1 MSITLLR
8 YALTL
13 LIGILAAQAAVWLH
27 SPLPWM
33 IGPLVAIS
41 LGRLR
46 GWPLAVFPGGR
57 QAGQWMV
64 GTTLGLYF
72 TPLINAQLLHY
83 SWAILLGTAYAL
95 ALGVVC
101 ALLLRRWAQ
110 VDFVTAFFSTAIGGS
125 SEMSLQAERHGA
137 PGYKV
142 AAAHSV
148 RLMLV
153 VMILPFSYQF
163 LGLHGLDPYFPAVV
177 QVRYGGLLWLIAATV
192 PLALLMK
199 RLGAANAW
207 VLGPLLASLLLTANG
222 VELTAMPRWIV
233 NGGQLLLGCTLAS
246 RFSPDFIHE
255 ARRFLGAV
263 IRVVLLALAV
273 SALFGWALAALMGAH
288 PATLILATAPG
299 GIAEMTLTA
308 KVLELGVP
316 LVTAFHVTRAV
327 ALILLVGPLCRY
339 LSPKFANYV

>member
-1 MSITLLR
+1 M
-8 YALTL
+8 TL
-13 LIGILAAQAAVWLH
+13 LIGFLAAQAAVFLY

-33 IGPLVAIS
+33 IGPLFVVS

-57 QAGQWMV
+57 QMGQWMV

-72 TPLINAQLLHY
+72 TPAINAQLLHF
-83 SWAILLGTAYAL
+83 SGAIVLGTVYAL
-95 ALGVVC
+95 ALGLAC
-101 ALLLRRWAQ
+101 ALLLRRWSH
-110 VDFVTAFFSTAIGGS
+110 VDFVTAFFSMAIGGS
-125 SEMSLQAERHGA
+125 SEMSLQGERHGA

-153 VMILPFSYQF
+153 VMIIPFSYKF
-163 LGLHGLDPYFPAVV
+163 LGLHRLDPYTPAVA
-177 QVRYGGLLWLIAATV
+177 QVHYGGLLWLIAATV
-192 PLALLMK
+192 PMALLFH

-207 VLGPLLASLLLTANG
+207 VLGPLLASLLLTANS

-246 RFSPDFIHE
+246 RFSPLFIHE

-263 IRVVLLALAV
+263 VRVVLVALAV
-273 SALFGWALAALMGAH
+273 SALFGWLLASAIGVH
-288 PATLILATAPG
+288 PATMILATSPG

-308 KVLELGVP
+308 RVLELGVP
-316 LVTAFHVTRAV
+316 LVTAFHVTRA
-327 ALILLVGPLCRY
+327 ATLILCVGPLYRW
-339 LSPKFANYV
+339 LARKFKD